1 MHINVDLKLTE
12 EQEQIVQERV
22 KNALSE
28 VFFHKDNEIGALIRQ
43 CVKGFIKSEINIIL
57 QTKDYKEFLTER
69 IKEEICK
76 TTSNGV
82 ECVSRCFGVGLR
94 EQDKQGTLR

>member
-12 EQEQIVQERV
+12 EQENIVQEHV

-43 CVKGFIKSEINIIL
+43 CVKGFVRSEINIIL
-57 QTKDYKEFLTER
+57 QTKDFREFLTQM
-69 IKEEICK
+69 IQDEICK

-82 ECVSRCFGVGLR
+82 DEKAV
-94 EQDKQGTLR
+94 

>member
-1 MHINVDLKLTE
+1 MHMNIELKLTE
-12 EQEQIVQERV
+12 EQEKLVQEQV

-28 VFFHKDNEIGALIRQ
+28 VFFHKDNEVGALIRQ

-57 QTKDYKEFLTER
+57 QTKDYRELLTEK
-69 IKEEICK
+69 IKNEICK

-82 ECVSRCFGVGLR
+82 VKNEN
-94 EQDKQGTLR
+94 